1 MNKRIKQDTTKRKPV
16 YTATGIALG
25 AGLGL
30 VASLLFFDNLALSLI
45 FGAAVGL
52 VIGQPAVSPAA
63 SGSVWASLR
72 RKSTTRIC

>member
-1 MNKRIKQDTTKRKPV
+1 MSRDTQHHLKKRKPI

-30 VASLLFFDNLALSLI
+30 IASLLFFDNLALGLV

-52 VIGQPAVSPAA
+52 VIGALIDFQA
-63 SGSVWASLR
+63 G
-72 RKSTTRIC
+72 KKG

>member
-1 MNKRIKQDTTKRKPV
+1 MGKRTKQDTTKRKPV
-16 YTATGIALG
+16 YTASGIALG

-52 VIGQPAVSPAA
+52 VIGALIDWQTSQKGE
-63 SGSVWASLR
+63 SQ
-72 RKSTTRIC
+72 